1 VNEEYIGKTTE
12 YIYDKLGNRN
22 YVTIKENGIIKEEH
36 TYNYNYD
43 LNQLN
48 SVIVKVD
55 GTVASITYYT
65 YDANGNQIKT
75 ETDGITTIFAYDEFN
90 QLISADG
97 AKYGY
102 NAEGYRV
109 SKNVNGSLTRYIYE
123 YDKVVLEVNA
133 AGNQVGRNIYG
144 INLLMRTVDSES
156 YYYMYN
162 GHADVTALI
171 NAATCNIDATYYYDA
186 FGNITESTG
195 AAKDKNSILYSGYQY
210 DSETGLYYLNARM
223 YDPKIA
229 RFLQEDTYTGN
240 PNDPLSLNLYTYVKN
255 NPLIYYDPTGHN
267 GEKLRDKFYS
277 WIMGSPAKK
286 NTDNTGGWDN
296 NASPEEMERW
306 DRVISVADD
315 SQKYRAEYSKV
326 KIENSAEVRAEAVM
340 SVKESASVVAG
351 FTPIDG
357 IKDAADFITGKDVIT
372 GKKINRVILGIMI
385 FTPEVIDKGLRGF
398 AKSGKNVAEETL
410 EAGIKNSIQESSEA
424 TIKRGVKNGVQ
435 ESSEVAIKRGIKK
448 SDELVEASTGLRF
461 ADNIDDYGKVNIPEL
476 PKNAVQKNYL
486 EVTRTGNNV
495 SSGVGNKQISAKKS
509 IANKVKEL
517 KKQGFQEHHI
527 ISDKNPLTKEHELF
541 DLAGYNNPNDFLQL
555 QKNKIYLPKDASL
568 HPTRSIHKGRHYQ
581 SVSQN
586 LSQLMDDVVDVGKT
600 QGWTTEQFNEA
611 LTNIVKN
618 ERQLLKDGTRILN
631 KNRR

>member
-1 VNEEYIGKTTE
+1 
-12 YIYDKLGNRN
+12 
-22 YVTIKENGIIKEEH
+22 
-36 TYNYNYD
+36 
-43 LNQLN
+43 
-48 SVIVKVD
+48 
-55 GTVASITYYT
+55 
-65 YDANGNQIKT
+65 
-75 ETDGITTIFAYDEFN
+75 
-90 QLISADG
+90 
-97 AKYGY
+97 
-102 NAEGYRV
+102 
-109 SKNVNGSLTRYIYE
+109 
-123 YDKVVLEVNA
+123 
-133 AGNQVGRNIYG
+133 
-144 INLLMRTVDSES
+144 
-156 YYYMYN
+156 
-162 GHADVTALI
+162 
-171 NAATCNIDATYYYDA
+171 
-186 FGNITESTG
+186 
-195 AAKDKNSILYSGYQY
+195 
-210 DSETGLYYLNARM
+210 M

-495 SSGVGNKQISAKKS
+495 SSGVGNNKLKIEQIPLAKPGEDLYVGTYSKSKYWNKQNGLNDTHTPHHVIQDAVSSISHGRGVTINLRKDIHELTETFKARRDLPDLRQHL
-509 IANKVKEL
+509 AFDVKEL
-517 KKQGFQEHHI
+517 R
-527 ISDKNPLTKEHELF
+527 N
-541 DLAGYNNPNDFLQL
+541 
-555 QKNKIYLPKDASL
+555 
-568 HPTRSIHKGRHYQ
+568 
-581 SVSQN
+581 
-586 LSQLMDDVVDVGKT
+586 
-600 QGWTTEQFNEA
+600 
-611 LTNIVKN
+611 
-618 ERQLLKDGTRILN
+618 LLKNFGYDRSTINAQLWELVKQN
-631 KNRR
+631 KATGNFVKPKK